1 MKPKKKKTMTL
12 VHEFKEKKTKTI
24 SFDAVNISILHATP
38 DTWQILKVRK

>member
-12 VHEFKEKKTKTI
+12 VHEFKEKKTI